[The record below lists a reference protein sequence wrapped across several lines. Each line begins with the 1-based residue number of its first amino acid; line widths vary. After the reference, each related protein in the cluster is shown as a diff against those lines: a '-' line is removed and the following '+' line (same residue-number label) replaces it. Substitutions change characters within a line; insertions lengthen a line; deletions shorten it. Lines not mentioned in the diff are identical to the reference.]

1 MIILYRFLLGITCY
15 ASVLHATDL
24 YDPDPELASDDVAS
38 DSKDGEDS
46 KSAID
51 SERADDSNTENDEPK
66 TADTPNEAEPG
77 DSSDADLDGIA
88 KSAEDLLNDEGG
100 DDAKSA
106 VSSTKKKTSAL
117 AEGEASEMQDKL
129 PDLAKM
135 FG

>member
-24 YDPDPELASDDVAS
+24 YDPDP
-38 DSKDGEDS
+38 DSNDGEDS
-46 KSAID
+46 KPAID
-51 SERADDSNTENDEPK
+51 SEPSGDSDTENNEPK
-66 TADTPNEAEPG
+66 VETADTPNEAEPG
-77 DSSDADLDGIA
+77 DSSDADLDEIA
-88 KSAEDLLNDEGG
+88 KSAEDLLDDEGG

-106 VSSTKKKTSAL
+106 VSSTKKKASAL